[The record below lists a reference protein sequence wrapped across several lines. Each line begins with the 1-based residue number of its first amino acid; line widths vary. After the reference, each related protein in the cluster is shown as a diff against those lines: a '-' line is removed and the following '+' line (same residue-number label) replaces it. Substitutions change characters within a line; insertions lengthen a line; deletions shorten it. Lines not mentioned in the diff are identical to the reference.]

1 MKNIHLFFLMLFCHL
16 SQAQI
21 FHLTVLNGYG
31 SGNYK
36 AGTRIHI
43 YSESNPN
50 NNVVFNEWT
59 TNIPIQMDQIDEWHT
74 IITMPNKD
82 VIVNATY
89 SQINGYN
96 PTLTNFG
103 FNRIVIPGDTVIVNI
118 GPQFTTYG
126 TMNYGY
132 DTTLTPAGATIGLQ
146 TTILEDRELF
156 YYFPNNMKGIV
167 EFYHWTNGSADG
179 WLNSSERFE
188 SVKHLLNANFGVLI
202 PQSEERMRHKKNP
215 LNYDLNNDD
224 VVRFTVEYRNIRNER
239 LTIAQLQQYVREQYD
254 IYMMH
259 KVHVKL
265 KEFGYTND
273 QTNFFSLGFSA
284 GASFAEQIAHKFK
297 YKATACIGNSGLE
310 NLIKDPIYNYETPTI
325 FSYGEKDNF
334 DSTLNKFLI
343 KDWITDYC
351 NVLTNKGVD
360 NEQYS
365 FSTSPIHPYRFTQVK
380 GINSTESNQLYN
392 DFVSKGVTY
401 TDSLSGQVYFKFS
414 PTVLSRNKLQIP
426 KWNDLE
432 NNSPEISATLENVIY
447 QIGAGHCSRSDFDK
461 KIIKFFLKHNDTTAT
476 TNLNPVTKIH
486 EFKLYPNPNNGKFN
500 LSSDTY
506 LGHVEIHDFTGKKV
520 YDAFINEPNTEIELT
535 YPGLYIIKIN
545 QVYLDKVLVLD

>member
-82 VIVNATY
+82 VIINATY

-284 GASFAEQIAHKFK
+284 GASFAEQIAHKFN

-461 KIIKFFLKHNDTTAT
+461 KIIKFFNQQCDSSQNVLVEESQITKE
-476 TNLNPVTKIH
+476 VTI
-486 EFKLYPNPNNGKFN
+486 YPNPSNGVIKLNSFKKLDNIEIYDLMGKLVYSMKSNNLDETILFDLKGFFYFK
-500 LSSDTY
+500 
-506 LGHVEIHDFTGKKV
+506 IHNNVIIK
-520 YDAFINEPNTEIELT
+520 FIN
-535 YPGLYIIKIN
+535 
-545 QVYLDKVLVLD
+545 Q